1 MTHSIKAAL
10 VATLALGAGV
20 PTIAS
25 AQSTGGSVASVFNC
39 DAPGGRQAT
48 GAVIGGVLGGVLGN
62 QVAKNERTLGTVA
75 GAAAGAAA
83 GSWVGCKQQ
92 RDRANAYTGAYQN
105 GYAQASARGG
115 AYAGGGGYVARSNLK
130 VRAAPSTRAAQVGSL
145 RAGQSFQALGN
156 EGSWIR
162 VGMNGQPV
170 GYVSS
175 AYVNRY

>member
-1 MTHSIKAAL
+1 MTRSIKAAL
-10 VATLALGAGV
+10 ALSLALGAGV
-20 PTIAS
+20 PTIAA
-25 AQSTGGSVASVFNC
+25 AQATGGSVASIINC
-39 DAPGGRQAT
+39 DAPGGRQRT
-48 GAVIGGVLGGVLGN
+48 GAAIGAVLGGVVGS

-92 RDRANAYTGAYQN
+92 RDRANAYTGAYQT
-105 GYAQASARGG
+105 GYAQAATQYAQGSA
-115 AYAGGGGYVARSNLK
+115 VARTNLK

-145 RAGQSFQALGN
+145 RAGQSFQALRN
-156 EGSWIR
+156 EGNWIL
-162 VGMNGQPV
+162 VGDNGQGV